1 MKILRSNTS
10 LKIRGAELTSL
21 LSVDESGLR
30 HVFTR
35 GGDGYPGSKQMQE
48 KEALQKQKQEH
59 KANALCMQ

>member
-48 KEALQKQKQEH
+48 KEGV
-59 KANALCMQ
+59 